1 VSQVH
6 HVPIVYIPGCG
17 RRPSSGSGVDEAL
30 GAVIVRPHARRLR
43 WSPRRSAAYGWRRI
57 HSATPQ
63 RNAL

>member
-1 VSQVH
+1 MTGPDHRPKTDAQPRGTCPRGRVSQVH

-43 WSPRRSAAYGWRRI
+43 
-57 HSATPQ
+57 
-63 RNAL
+63 